1 MKKYMLQNRRRKEME
16 LNQQYRTQAS
26 TPLPLGEA
34 IRGLPGQYMKV
45 LSRPSV
51 TTFAEE
57 KGKAAWGIIWA
68 QFVGLGII
76 GAILQSIGLLIS
88 PPNFSG
94 VAGGTGGL
102 SYTALLVITIVFLA
116 IFELIGTPVSFL
128 AAGGILFLIARVFG
142 GKGTYREQI
151 YTTLLFGVPLVIASY
166 LLFLIPV
173 AGWWLL
179 YVPHIY
185 SVVLLV
191 LAMMAVH
198 QFGRGKAK

>member
-1 MKKYMLQNRRRKEME
+1 ME
-16 LNQQYRTQAS
+16 LNQQYDTQTS

-34 IRGLPGQYMKV
+34 IRALPGQYIKV

-51 TTFAEE
+51 TTFVEE
-57 KGKAAWGIIWA
+57 KGKATWGIIWA
-68 QFVGLGII
+68 QFIGLAII

-88 PPNFSG
+88 PPNFSS

-102 SYTALLVITIVFLA
+102 NYTALLAITIVFFA

-128 AAGGILFLIARVFG
+128 AAGGILFLIAKVFG

-198 QFGRGKAK
+198 QFGRVKAK